1 MPFHKVISDK
11 QKAISIIKTYLLS
24 LISYHFKV
32 KHGFTLVELL
42 IAISVVSI
50 VSSLAY
56 ANFNSAQD
64 SARDSRRKQDLKAIK
79 TALVSY
85 YQDYQ
90 AYPPPCNPS
99 PCTSGAQFLSD
110 GGGTWIPGLTPTYI
124 KSLPKDPKQA
134 GLITQLAGLIP
145 KFAGKATP
153 QFSQPQGQ
161 VAAATTVTIGT
172 GTLTNV
178 FPLDVNY
185 QYPCDISLY
194 TAAEIGMA
202 GNITNVSWYRGDAN
216 SDAIDGL
223 YIYMKHTTLTNLNS
237 TSIDTC
243 NEATSGATQTYSNA
257 AEPNLDGTTTGW
269 YPSKSL
275 TTPFAYNGT
284 NNLVVVVKTVTVPY
298 EESYSQY
305 RYSSSTS
312 NHRYCESDTSGDC
325 DTGVAALNS
334 NRPNIQLEIT
344 PSNTVP
350 TITGNPVARDR
361 KSKRLNSNHSQLS

>member
-24 LISYHFKV
+24 LISYHFRV

-64 SARDSRRKQDLKAIK
+64 SGRKQDLKAIK

-145 KFAGKATP
+145 KF
-153 QFSQPQGQ
+153 
-161 VAAATTVTIGT
+161 
-172 GTLTNV
+172 
-178 FPLDVNY
+178 
-185 QYPCDISLY
+185 
-194 TAAEIGMA
+194 
-202 GNITNVSWYRGDAN
+202 
-216 SDAIDGL
+216 
-223 YIYMKHTTLTNLNS
+223 
-237 TSIDTC
+237 
-243 NEATSGATQTYSNA
+243 
-257 AEPNLDGTTTGW
+257 
-269 YPSKSL
+269 
-275 TTPFAYNGT
+275 
-284 NNLVVVVKTVTVPY
+284 LV
-298 EESYSQY
+298 
-305 RYSSSTS
+305 
-312 NHRYCESDTSGDC
+312 
-325 DTGVAALNS
+325 
-334 NRPNIQLEIT
+334 
-344 PSNTVP
+344 
-350 TITGNPVARDR
+350 R
-361 KSKRLNSNHSQLS
+361 K